1 MLARPISAVSPLAFA
16 EFARELATGYPGP
29 QRDYVLAGIQHGFRV
44 GFSPELVRLRSRPA
58 NMRSAS
64 EHPDVIDA
72 YLSAE
77 LAAHR
82 LAGPFD
88 SPPWP
93 SLHISPFGV
102 IPKNHQPGKWR
113 LILDLSS
120 PAGRSVNDGIPKA
133 PFSLHYVSVDD
144 AIRALVDLGP
154 GALMAKFDVQ
164 AAYRNV
170 PIHPHDRFLLGM
182 TWRDK
187 FYVDLVLPFGL
198 RSAPFIFDSV
208 ASAVEWILIH
218 NYAVSPLFHY
228 LDDFLTLG
236 PPNSPICQAQVE
248 AAFGVFRR
256 LGLPLN
262 LDKCEGPAT
271 SLVFLGIELDSVTQ
285 TACLPLVK
293 VNRILQLLHRWS
305 RKSTCNR
312 RELESLIGHLHH
324 ACRVVRPGRTF
335 LRRMINLLCCF
346 RNSSHPI
353 RLNVEFRRDLQWWL
367 SFFQSWNGV
376 SFFLSPAVSPLPD
389 LVVSSDASGA
399 LGFGAVW
406 QREWFSQSWSFL
418 PRPAS
423 IAFLELLPVVVAA
436 HIWGPL
442 WSRLRVQFLSD
453 NSAVVAVLNSGT
465 SRSADIMHLLRSLA
479 RVACVHHFTFSACF
493 TPGRDNAAA
502 DALSRFRLQEFHRLV
517 PSALPSPRPIPP
529 ALLALLVPPC

>member
-1 MLARPISAVSPLAFA
+1 
-16 EFARELATGYPGP
+16 
-29 QRDYVLAGIQHGFRV
+29 
-44 GFSPELVRLRSRPA
+44 
-58 NMRSAS
+58 MRSVS

-77 LAAHR
+77 LAARR

-208 ASAVEWILIH
+208 ALAVEWILIH
-218 NYAVSPLFHY
+218 NHAVSPLFHY
-228 LDDFLTLG
+228 LDDFLTIG
-236 PPNSPICQAQVE
+236 PPNSPICQAHVE
-248 AAFGVFRR
+248 AAFRVFRR

-271 SLVFLGIELDSVTQ
+271 SLVFLRIELDSVTQ
-285 TACLPLVK
+285 TDD
-293 VNRILQLLHRWS
+293 Q
-305 RKSTCNR
+305 
-312 RELESLIGHLHH
+312 SLMLFPQFIAPHS
-324 ACRVVRPGRTF
+324 A
-335 LRRMINLLCCF
+335 
-346 RNSSHPI
+346 
-353 RLNVEFRRDLQWWL
+353 
-367 SFFQSWNGV
+367 
-376 SFFLSPAVSPLPD
+376 
-389 LVVSSDASGA
+389 
-399 LGFGAVW
+399 
-406 QREWFSQSWSFL
+406 QR
-418 PRPAS
+418 
-423 IAFLELLPVVVAA
+423 
-436 HIWGPL
+436 
-442 WSRLRVQFLSD
+442 
-453 NSAVVAVLNSGT
+453 
-465 SRSADIMHLLRSLA
+465 
-479 RVACVHHFTFSACF
+479 
-493 TPGRDNAAA
+493 
-502 DALSRFRLQEFHRLV
+502 
-517 PSALPSPRPIPP
+517 
-529 ALLALLVPPC
+529 